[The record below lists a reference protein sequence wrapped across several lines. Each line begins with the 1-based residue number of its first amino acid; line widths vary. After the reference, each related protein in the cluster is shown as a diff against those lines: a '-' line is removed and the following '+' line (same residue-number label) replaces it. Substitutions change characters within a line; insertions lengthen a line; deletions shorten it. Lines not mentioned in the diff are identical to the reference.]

1 MRLLVF
7 PLIGLL
13 LLMAIGWENR
23 ELFNDRQAIMY
34 MYIDGVKAEEL
45 GYGIEGNYSNGISF
59 ADLEPGDIVLGGYPN
74 CAYGRF
80 SHAGLYIGDGK
91 VIESYIDQGITVQS
105 LDHYWN
111 YSEICLLRV
120 NVSQLKKQK
129 AVQYLQSH
137 LGNVFYPIAFKSG
150 DRIWNCTKTIWKAYM
165 EQGVSLQDSNDLWIS
180 PEQFYYSPYTSV
192 IREKSVKWQ

>member
-1 MRLLVF
+1 MRLLVL

-13 LLMAIGWENR
+13 LLLAIGWENR
-23 ELFNDRQAIMY
+23 ELFNDREAVMY
-34 MYIDGVKAEEL
+34 MYIEGVKAGEL
-45 GYGIEGNYSNGISF
+45 GYGLEGCYSNGISF
-59 ADLEPGDIVLGGYPN
+59 ADLEPGDIVLGGYPD

-80 SHAGLYIGDGK
+80 SHAGLYIGNGE
-91 VIESYIDQGITVQS
+91 VIESYIDQGVTVQS

-120 NVSQLKKQK
+120 NVSQLKKQN

-137 LGNVFYPIAFKSG
+137 LGDVFYPVAFKSG

-165 EQGVSLQDSNDLWIS
+165 EQGVSLHDSNDLWVA

-192 IREKSVKWQ
+192 IREKSVKWE